1 MIMAKIPTHIS
12 IIMDGTGRW
21 AQLLGKERVFG
32 HYEGAESVRACMEYA
47 IEIGLPY
54 LSVFAFSEENWS
66 RPDAEVK
73 ELMSLMSKS
82 ILQEVPTFLKYNIR
96 LIVIGNREHLDP
108 SLLSDIDDAMEKT
121 KENNRL
127 TMIVFLSYS
136 GKWDIEQAA
145 RRYAQAGCPEGKF
158 ETFLSTYGIP
168 DPDLLIRTSGE
179 QRISNYL
186 LWQCAYTEF
195 YFTDTLWPDFRK
207 KEFGTAIEEFA
218 TRKRRFGKTGEQI
231 ITQQNESNED

>member
-12 IIMDGTGRW
+12 IIMDGNGRW
-21 AQLLGKERVFG
+21 AQLRGKERVFG

-108 SLLSDIDDAMEKT
+108 S
-121 KENNRL
+121 
-127 TMIVFLSYS
+127 
-136 GKWDIEQAA
+136 
-145 RRYAQAGCPEGKF
+145 
-158 ETFLSTYGIP
+158 
-168 DPDLLIRTSGE
+168 
-179 QRISNYL
+179 
-186 LWQCAYTEF
+186 
-195 YFTDTLWPDFRK
+195 
-207 KEFGTAIEEFA
+207 
-218 TRKRRFGKTGEQI
+218 
-231 ITQQNESNED
+231 

>member
-1 MIMAKIPTHIS
+1 MC
-12 IIMDGTGRW
+12 
-21 AQLLGKERVFG
+21 ERRRGCFPARGAGEVHCPHFSRDLFRAGFG
-32 HYEGAESVRACMEYA
+32 VAG
-47 IEIGLPY
+47 GGQ
-54 LSVFAFSEENWS
+54 AFSGGGGRGGEWL
-66 RPDAEVK
+66 R
-73 ELMSLMSKS
+73 
-82 ILQEVPTFLKYNIR
+82 
-96 LIVIGNREHLDP
+96 
-108 SLLSDIDDAMEKT
+108 
-121 KENNRL
+121 
-127 TMIVFLSYS
+127 
-136 GKWDIEQAA
+136 
-145 RRYAQAGCPEGKF
+145 PEGKF